1 MRRRQSDSFCEESLE
16 KRATIELNAL
26 PVHELLCRARETV
39 QALIEMGLVKPPAWG
54 HAGRLSFSEGA
65 FYHGAHAGPL
75 ARGCAAAA
83 RAPSRGLSEVQ
94 IGEGAMA
101 ALVVVTSYTDAEL
114 A

>member
-1 MRRRQSDSFCEESLE
+1 ME

-75 ARGCAAAA
+75 AGGCAAAA
-83 RAPSRGLSEVQ
+83 VLPRAERGQ